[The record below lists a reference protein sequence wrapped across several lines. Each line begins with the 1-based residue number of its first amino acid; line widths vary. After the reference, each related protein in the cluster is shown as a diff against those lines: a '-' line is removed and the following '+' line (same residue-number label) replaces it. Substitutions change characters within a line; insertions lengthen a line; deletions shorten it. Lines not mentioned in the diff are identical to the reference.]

1 MALTCAAVPPNFS
14 RVINPFS
21 KNYPPLTRTRG
32 WLAVG
37 LAVVADALQIPLQAI
52 PGAPEV
58 VDVLAMV
65 STTFLLGFHWLLL
78 PTFLLEFVPL
88 VDALPTWTGC
98 VLAVIALRRK
108 QSSINSPPAIDLKN
122 PPPQ

>member
-1 MALTCAAVPPNFS
+1 
-14 RVINPFS
+14 VINPFL

-37 LAVVADALQIPLQAI
+37 IAVVADAAQIPLQVV
-52 PGAPEV
+52 PGAPEIIDV
-58 VDVLAMV
+58 VAMIA
-65 STTFLLGFHWLLL
+65 TTGLLGFHWLLL

-88 VDALPTWTGC
+88 VDAVPTWTGC

-108 QSSINSPPAIDLKN
+108 TPEPSSTT
-122 PPPQ
+122 PPPKN